1 SWAFSSI
8 ALVTDSFAELV
19 AIAATV
25 AAMVGIAMRNFGLDR
40 LMTVQI
46 IGMGGPMA
54 LALLLRGDIYHA
66 LLATLFVPTLVS
78 FRTLGRDVRAILLNA
93 VHDRVAAS
101 QLADQLDLALK
112 SMQHGLCML
121 DENGVIAVA
130 NERAQQTFAGIA
142 PGAWVGQ
149 TFSDL
154 LDEAVANKV
163 MTRASAER
171 LLRIVGTESSG
182 KVLLK
187 LSADYYCEVTISSQE
202 DRTVLL

>member
-40 LMTVQI
+40 LMTMQI

-66 LLATLFVPTLVS
+66 LLAALFIPTLVS
-78 FRTLGRDVRAILLNA
+78 FRTLGRDVRAILLAA

-101 QLADQLDLALK
+101 RLADQPDVALK
-112 SMQHGLCML
+112 TLQHGLCMR
-121 DENGVIAVA
+121 DENGVIAVV
-130 NERAQQTFAGIA
+130 NERAQQTCAGIA
-142 PGAWVGQ
+142 AGAWAGQ

-154 LDEAVANKV
+154 LAEAVANKV
-163 MTRASAER
+163 LNRAAADR
-171 LLRIVGTESSG
+171 LLRIIETESSG
-182 KVLLK
+182 KVL
-187 LSADYYCEVTISSQE
+187 
-202 DRTVLL
+202 